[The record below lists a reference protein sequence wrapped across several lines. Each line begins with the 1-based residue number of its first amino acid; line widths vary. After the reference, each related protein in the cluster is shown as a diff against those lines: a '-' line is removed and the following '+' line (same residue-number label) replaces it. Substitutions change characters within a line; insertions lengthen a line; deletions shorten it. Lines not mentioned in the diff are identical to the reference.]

1 MEQAATPKPK
11 LGLRERKKQRTRQ
24 TILKAAFDLFAQRGY
39 GHTTLEDIAEADEVS
54 TGTLFAYFPS
64 KEEILFPEEREFYE
78 QLKQHLESRAPEAT
92 TFDVLRDLLPTI
104 KPPDETFELRLKIL
118 REERLRDRQRARYL
132 GVEPLLAGAIA
143 QDFATTPNDL
153 RATLLAAA
161 TTAALVSVGESL
173 QPGSVDAI
181 PYEDALSIL
190 EQMFSALQGGRTKL
204 QPASRPTHRRR
215 SGSKNPR

>member
-1 MEQAATPKPK
+1 MEPTATPNPK

-24 TILKAAFDLFAQRGY
+24 TILTAAFDLFAQRGY
-39 GHTTLEDIAEADEVS
+39 AHTTLEDIAEAAEVS

-78 QLKQHLESRAPEAT
+78 QLKQNLVSRAPEAT
-92 TFDVLRDLLPTI
+92 AFDVLRDLLPTI
-104 KPPDETFELRLKIL
+104 RPPDETFELRLKIL

-132 GVEPLLAGAIA
+132 GVEHLLAGAIA
-143 QDFATTPNDL
+143 EDLATPPDDL

-173 QPGSVDAI
+173 QPGSAEAI
-181 PYEDALSIL
+181 SYEHALSIL
-190 EQMFSALQGGRTKL
+190 EQMFSALYTGPTPPQAAT
-204 QPASRPTHRRR
+204 RPTHRRR